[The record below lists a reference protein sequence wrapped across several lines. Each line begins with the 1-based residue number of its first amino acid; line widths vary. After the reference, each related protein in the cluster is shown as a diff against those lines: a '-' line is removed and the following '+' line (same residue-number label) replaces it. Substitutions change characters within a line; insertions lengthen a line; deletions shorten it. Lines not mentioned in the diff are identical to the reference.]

1 MPRLR
6 YITESEKTPVA
17 RELITSAEAKGAP
30 DPRVVSIMTR
40 NPKAG
45 VAWVQYWNS
54 LLYDGVLPHSLK
66 ELCRIQISIA
76 HQCGYCSTVRS
87 NVAISEGLTE
97 EKISQLPNFENSEE
111 FSEREKSAL
120 RYAVLF
126 KRGEEAIDSD
136 EVYDGLREQ
145 FSEEEIIELGLFCAE
160 TDGVGKFV
168 RSLNVL
174 SWEDACRI
182 DPRLDSKEQRA
193 SAGGE

>member
-1 MPRLR
+1 MVFSHILWRNFVEYR
-6 YITESEKTPVA
+6 FQS
-17 RELITSAEAKGAP
+17 RTS
-30 DPRVVSIMTR
+30 
-40 NPKAG
+40 
-45 VAWVQYWNS
+45 
-54 LLYDGVLPHSLK
+54 
-66 ELCRIQISIA
+66 
-76 HQCGYCSTVRS
+76 
-87 NVAISEGLTE
+87 VAIAPQFDQTSQFSEGLTE

-120 RYAVLF
+120 RYAALF

-174 SWEDACRI
+174 SWEDACQI
-182 DPRLDSKEQRA
+182 DPSLEVRDQRTGTP
-193 SAGGE
+193 AG

>member
-6 YITESEKTPVA
+6 YITESEKTPAVQKLISSSEA
-17 RELITSAEAKGAP
+17 RGAP
-30 DPRVVSIMTR
+30 DPRVVSSMAR
-40 NPKAG
+40 NSKAG
-45 VAWVQYWNS
+45 VAWVRYWNA
-54 LLYDGVLPHSLK
+54 LLYEGVLPHSLK

-97 EKISQLPNFENSEE
+97 EKISQLPNFEYSDE
-111 FSEREKSAL
+111 FSRREKAAL

-126 KRGEEAIDSD
+126 KSGEDAIDSD
-136 EVYDGLREQ
+136 EVYDDLREQ

-182 DPRLDSKEQRA
+182 DPRLDSKDQRA

>member
-1 MPRLR
+1 
-6 YITESEKTPVA
+6 
-17 RELITSAEAKGAP
+17 
-30 DPRVVSIMTR
+30 
-40 NPKAG
+40 
-45 VAWVQYWNS
+45 
-54 LLYDGVLPHSLK
+54 
-66 ELCRIQISIA
+66 
-76 HQCGYCSTVRS
+76 
-87 NVAISEGLTE
+87 
-97 EKISQLPNFENSEE
+97 LPNFENSEE

-174 SWEDACRI
+174 SWEDACQI
-182 DPRLDSKEQRA
+182 DPSLEVRDQRTGTP
-193 SAGGE
+193 AG